1 METAGQRLLVGLG
14 NPGSQYA
21 WTPHNLGFHVLDHLA
36 GRGGWIFEPGSRLPH
51 GVAPRSL
58 EADTEPRARGD
69 VGWTQ
74 FEFARAGTQAWLVK
88 PKTFMN
94 LSGRA
99 VGALSQ
105 LLSIPPAQ
113 VLVVYDD
120 LDLPLGQL
128 RIRPHGGNGGHNG
141 MKSIAESLGTDRF
154 PRLRVGIGR
163 PRTDAARYVLE
174 PLAPAARIEAEI
186 SVAQASDFCLDWI
199 RGEDLDR
206 AMTRYHS
213 RWNQGDA

>member
-1 METAGQRLLVGLG
+1 MEIQGARLLVGLG
-14 NPGSQYA
+14 NPGSQHD

-36 GRGGWIFEPGSRLPH
+36 GREGWIFESATRLEPDH
-51 GVAPRSL
+51 GLR
-58 EADTEPRARGD
+58 
-69 VGWTQ
+69 Q
-74 FEFARAGTQAWLVK
+74 FTFARAGTHGLLVK
-88 PKTFMN
+88 PLTFMN
-94 LSGRA
+94 LSGQVVA
-99 VGALSQ
+99 PLSRQ
-105 LLSIPPAQ
+105 LGVSADS

-120 LDLPLGQL
+120 LDLDLGQL
-128 RIRPHGGNGGHNG
+128 RVRPHGGNGGHNG

-163 PRTDAARYVLE
+163 PRTDAARHVLE
-174 PLAPAARIEAEI
+174 PFLPAARLEAEI

-213 RWNQGDA
+213 RWNQDAAE